1 MRSPHHSTT
10 VERNSGRR
18 IWPQTSA
25 PEAAASCTLRASKR
39 PPWRRACSAVRPATG
54 RVAACASGTPSGNGA
69 TEWLGARTRSAQAPD
84 GSMPTI
90 RVPIGGPLPLAA
102 LSSTTPAKS
111 QPGRSPGCPCDVA
124 RLTSPRFN
132 EIAVTR
138 TVTSSGLA
146 GASSTGFKPSPCGLD
161 GSTTTAR
168 TVSGMGPLLKPGWR
182 STLLKLHSISTT
194 SATGWP
200 IQQTAGGTID
210 ARHERDCRDPKEG
223 GRIDPVLLSDD
234 PDHRGRRGG
243 RNQARYLPPGAGRRP
258 YGRRVLAG
266 FERPAARCL
275 RDAIRAGCGERL
287 RRGRNSLFRL
297 DPGRVS
303 AARPSA

>member
-25 PEAAASCTLRASKR
+25 PEAAASCTARCPTPPEAPSTSTLRPSKS

-54 RVAACASGTPSGNGA
+54 RVAAWASVTPSGNGA

-102 LSSTTPAKS
+102 LSSTTPTKS

-146 GASSTGFKPSPCGLD
+146 GANSTGLTASPCALD
-161 GSTTTAR
+161 GSTITAR
-168 TVSGMGPLLKPGWR
+168 TVSGMGASPYPRLALNTVKA
-182 STLLKLHSISTT
+182 TLDFVYQCNRL
-194 SATGWP
+194 AA
-200 IQQTAGGTID
+200 QTN
-210 ARHERDCRDPKEG
+210 
-223 GRIDPVLLSDD
+223 
-234 PDHRGRRGG
+234 GG
-243 RNQARYLPPGAGRRP
+243 RN
-258 YGRRVLAG
+258 
-266 FERPAARCL
+266 
-275 RDAIRAGCGERL
+275 
-287 RRGRNSLFRL
+287 NSMLVMNVIAEILKKEGVSTLFCF
-297 DPGRVS
+297 PTTPIIEV
-303 AARPSA
+303 